1 MKVNIFK
8 KLIREVIREEL
19 DYKFSVLEKKL
30 DEALVSSKTNSIVE
44 DRVPQPTASTTG
56 NNPVSNTKV
65 PMTKD
70 SILNDILKETAH
82 SGEWKNIN
90 KEAETK
96 SVVDDAQNLPEHLA
110 NAFTKDYSGV
120 MKKVEEK
127 EKFRNGA

>member
-56 NNPVSNTKV
+56 NNPVPNTRV
-65 PMTKD
+65 PMTKN

-90 KEAETK
+90 KEAEVK
-96 SVVDDAQNLPEHLA
+96 SVTEDTAGLPNHLA
-110 NAFTKDYSGV
+110 NALNKDYSGV